1 MSPTRARLEAIA
13 RGLIVP
19 LSLALA
25 ILLEEG
31 RRW

>member
-1 MSPTRARLEAIA
+1 MSPTRARLEAIV
-13 RGLIVP
+13 RDLILP
-19 LSLALA
+19 LSLAVA